1 MKKGTGGCDK
11 MKKIGFIGT
20 GVMGSSIV
28 KHLLVNNYEVAVYN
42 RTKQK
47 TDQLVEL
54 GATWQDSPK
63 GIVALSDIIFT
74 MVGYPHDVE
83 ETYYG
88 QDGIFK
94 ENVSSK
100 ILIDMTTSTP
110 VLAQK
115 IAATAEERGAIS
127 FDAPVSGGDLGAKN
141 GTLTTM
147 VGGASSDFEKIK
159 GLLSIFSSKVNLQ
172 GPAGSG
178 QHTKMANQIM
188 IAGTMT
194 GMTELLVYAKSAGLE
209 LEKVLDTVGGGSAA
223 NWSLTNYAPRILKE
237 DYTPGFFVKHFVKDL
252 NIALSEAERMG
263 IALPATEKAKELY
276 EELVKNG
283 FENDGTQALIKLW
296 WS

>member
-1 MKKGTGGCDK
+1 

-28 KHLLVNNYEVAVYN
+28 KHLLASNYEVAVYN

-47 TDQLVEL
+47 ADELVGL
-54 GATWQDSPK
+54 GAIWQDSPQQ
-63 GIVALSDIIFT
+63 IVEVSDIIFT

-88 QDGIFK
+88 ENGIFQA
-94 ENVSSK
+94 EVTDK

-115 IAATAEERGAIS
+115 IAKTATDRGAIS
-127 FDAPVSGGDLGAKN
+127 FDSPVSGGDLGAKN

-147 VGGASSDFEKIK
+147 VGGDLSSFEEIK
-159 GLLSIFSSKVNLQ
+159 ELLAIFSSKVNLQ

-194 GMTELLVYAKSAGLE
+194 GMTELLVYAKSAGLD

-223 NWSLTNYAPRILKE
+223 NWSLANYAPRILKE

-252 NIALSEAERMG
+252 NIALSEAERMN

-283 FENDGTQALIKLW
+283 FENEGTQALIKLW